1 MSEHTPRRYRGAS
14 ADERR
19 QERRERLLDAGL
31 RVFGESGYHGAT
43 VRGICHE
50 AGLTERYFYESFAN
64 SEDLLC
70 AVYERVLATQRE
82 RMLGA
87 VTVAAPQPDA
97 MIRAGLKAFL
107 AYIRECP
114 AAARVQFVE
123 VLGVSPRVDQLYR
136 QAIESF
142 AQLMRTLGA
151 QSGGQATKVDVETL
165 SVGLVG
171 AMVGIG
177 SRWMLSGFAQPLDDI
192 VATSELIF
200 NGVSRQLLSG
210 ARQTG
215 DTPLT
220 A

>member
-1 MSEHTPRRYRGAS
+1 MSETPSRRYRGAS

-19 QERRERLLDAGL
+19 QERRERLLEAGL
-31 RVFGESGYHGAT
+31 KVFGETGYHGAT

-87 VTVAAPQPDA
+87 VTVAAPQQDA

-107 AYIRECP
+107 AYIQECP

-123 VLGVSPRVDQLYR
+123 VLGVSKRVDQLYR

-142 AQLMRTLGA
+142 AQLMRMLGN
-151 QSGGQATKVDVETL
+151 GQNGAAPSHVDIEAL
-165 SVGLVG
+165 AVGLVG
-171 AMVGIG
+171 AMVGIS
-177 SRWMLSGFAQPLDDI
+177 SRWMLTGYAQPLDDV

-200 NGVSRQLLSG
+200 RGVSQQLQAAAPAS
-210 ARQTG
+210 A
-215 DTPLT
+215 
-220 A
+220 